1 MIRTRQL
8 TLFDNLVDASFTDE
22 RDNTS
27 HPSQEHNLGI
37 KSMQDCLTP
46 GYGQKRSSGGV
57 LPYLFTSIHTDTA
70 VYVPC
75 SFDIRRNS
83 DNKRIYG
90 TQLGGPPVGLSLP
103 ALPAYDE
110 GAIAFVLNSAIAEA
124 KSESFD
130 ALTFA
135 AELQKTSRMV
145 GNRVEAVFRY
155 GRRASSRATKHK
167 NPYSA
172 FANYWLEYR
181 YGWRPLLM
189 DIDNVLKQL
198 REKARP
204 FNEGHSEAVVDL
216 SASDSQTESYSE
228 SNVNWS
234 AIRTGTRTYR
244 GFALAVGDFGTVPT
258 FQPVRTAWELIPFSF
273 VLDWLIDVG
282 SFLNAITP
290 IPGVNIRASG
300 YSVKDDVT
308 DVLSF
313 VHVTKP
319 GSGYTVLS
327 STPSSATFTKRYY
340 ERYPS
345 NVLLPRLHSRLNQ
358 LRILDVAALVLQR
371 ALPFSRFLLK
381 R

>member
-1 MIRTRQL
+1 M
-8 TLFDNLVDASFTDE
+8 TLFDNTTEASYFDE
-22 RDNTS
+22 RDNTT
-27 HPSQEHNLGI
+27 HPSEEHNLSI

-46 GYGQKRSSGGV
+46 GYRQKKSSGGV
-57 LPYLFTSIHTDTA
+57 LPYLYTSIHTDSV

-75 SFDIRRNS
+75 FFDIRRNS

-90 TQLGGPPVGLSLP
+90 SQLGGPPVGLSLP
-103 ALPAYDE
+103 ALPAHDE
-110 GAIAFVLNSAIAEA
+110 GAIAYVLNSAIAEA
-124 KSESFD
+124 KSDSFD

-145 GNRVEAVFRY
+145 GNRIESVFRY
-155 GRRASSRATKHK
+155 GRRAGSRATKHK
-167 NPYSA
+167 NPFSA

-189 DIDNVLKQL
+189 DIDNIVKQL
-198 REKARP
+198 KEKSRP
-204 FNEGHSEAVVDL
+204 FNEGHSQAVVDL
-216 SASDSQTESYSE
+216 GASDSQTESYSE

-234 AIRTGTRTYR
+234 ATRIGTRTYR
-244 GFALAVGDFGTVPT
+244 GFALAVGDFGTAPS

-273 VLDWLIDVG
+273 VIDWLFDVG

-300 YSVKDDVT
+300 YSVKDEIT
-308 DVLSF
+308 DVVSF

-319 GSGYTVLS
+319 GSGYTVSS
-327 STPSSATFTKRYY
+327 STPSSATTTRVYY
-340 ERYPS
+340 DRFPS
-345 NVLLPRLHSRLNQ
+345 DAQIPRLYSRLNQ
-358 LRILDVAALVLQR
+358 LRALDVAALVLQR
-371 ALPFSRFLLK
+371 ALPFSKFLIHK